1 MHFHKNKLN
10 PWGLELVNKYPLI
23 FLEAD
28 PHNVPF
34 AHQAGVVEA
43 DYCNLR
49 YGFECGEGWKK
60 HIETIAQRGTELV
73 CHLRSIGIKD
83 EDAYIHSCIVKE
95 KMGSLRWQGNSK
107 LPPLFEE
114 LWRTFYTCE
123 ENASCSTCEETGRFG
138 SVRRTKNGKPAWN
151 RALCKEEAIK
161 QGYDLETWEKE
172 REEKKKALIDDSIV
186 IHKLTSPPRQ

>member
-1 MHFHKNKLN
+1 MNFHKHNLK

-28 PHNVPF
+28 PHNVPW
-34 AHQAGVVEA
+34 AHQSGVVEA

-49 YGFECGEGWKK
+49 YGFECQEGWKK

-73 CHLRSIGIKD
+73 CHLRSVGIKD
-83 EDAYIHSCIVKE
+83 ENAYIHSCIVKE
-95 KMGSLRWQGNSK
+95 KFGGLRWQGSSN

-114 LWRTFYTCE
+114 LWRTFYSNE
-123 ENASCSTCEETGRFG
+123 ESRSCSTCEVTGTSG
-138 SVRRTKNGKPAWN
+138 HIRRTKDGKTAWN
-151 RALCKEEAIK
+151 RTLCYDEAVK
-161 QGYDLETWEKE
+161 QGYDLEKWETE
-172 REEKKKALIDDSIV
+172 REAKKKALVDDAIV